1 MSEAS
6 QFRQYAEEALQ
17 GAVKSTTEKE
27 RTNLLD
33 LARTWMQAATATEPP
48 PIEINHSPTGVGY
61 SPTDH
66 HTAR

>member
-27 RTNLLD
+27 RLSLMQ
-33 LARTWMQAATATEPP
+33 LARTWTQAATASEHPMP
-48 PIEINHSPTGVGY
+48 MGANY

-66 HTAR
+66 QTAR